1 MGRTAQPFVSAKIGS
16 RPQNKS
22 RWDDAAVPAVSS
34 RTSFARCSNFLL
46 APLSKTFRVTR
57 PSSLTVLR
65 LAASGYRAVVGH
77 SEGGPMGP
85 RNLSSARLVL
95 WILVWVA
102 MSKRRRVRVHII
114 RELFKTLLAVSW
126 MTRSIPRPIGAS

>member
-1 MGRTAQPFVSAKIGS
+1 MTG
-16 RPQNKS
+16 
-22 RWDDAAVPAVSS
+22 
-34 RTSFARCSNFLL
+34 
-46 APLSKTFRVTR
+46 
-57 PSSLTVLR
+57 PSLLTVLR
-65 LAASGYRAVVGH
+65 LAASGYRAVIGH

-114 RELFKTLLAVSW
+114 RELFKTLLAVCW
-126 MTRSIPRPIGAS
+126 MTRSIPRPIGAGWEFTLSANCSRRFWRDLRSGGADLFACRVLLSGSANGNDGRDRPEDRRHAK